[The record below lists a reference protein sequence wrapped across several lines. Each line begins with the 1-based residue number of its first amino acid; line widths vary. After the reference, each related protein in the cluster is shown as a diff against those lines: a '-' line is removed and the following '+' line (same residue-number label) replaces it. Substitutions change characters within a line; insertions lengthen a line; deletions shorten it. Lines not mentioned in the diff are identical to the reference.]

1 MDWLASKQYE
11 LTRVSQMD
19 QQREAHKRG
28 RGERFEQQS
37 RETGS
42 EG

>member
-11 LTRVSQMD
+11 LARMSQMG

-28 RGERFEQQS
+28 GGERFEQ
-37 RETGS
+37 
-42 EG
+42 